1 MPNTYLIR
9 GARILAEGEE
19 LSRGD
24 ILLQGG
30 SIRKIGPRL
39 AASGATIIPGRGLTV
54 APGLIDTQING
65 GFSRS
70 FSGTTAAQ
78 LLEVAKGLVG
88 MGVTAYLPTLISLPR
103 ETILRGIA
111 PIVEA
116 AKTKGGVAQILG
128 IHLEGP
134 FLAPQK
140 RGAHR
145 TENLR
150 HPTPAEFLEYH
161 AAAKGLL
168 RKMTLAP
175 ELPGALETI
184 AEGRRRGVI
193 MSIGHTTATADQF
206 ARGVE
211 AGATHVTHCFNAMPP
226 LHHRE
231 PSALNAALVTDAVS
245 CGFIYDRVHI
255 HADAARLL
263 LRSKPKGKAVLV
275 SDAVAALGAPDGDL
289 AADGELYVVRAGT
302 VTVKSN
308 GTIAGSACSILHG
321 VKCLVQDLGM
331 SLADAVATAS
341 AAPARLLGLKKKGVL
356 KPGADADVILLD
368 RNLDVRMAFVK
379 GELLHGNPD

>member
-1 MPNTYLIR
+1 MPTSTLIS
-9 GARILAEGEE
+9 GAQIFADGEV
-19 LSRGD
+19 LKRGD
-24 ILLQGG
+24 LLIQGG
-30 SIRKIGPRL
+30 TIRKIAPRISP
-39 AASGATIIPGRGLTV
+39 AGAKVISGRGLIA

-65 GFSRS
+65 GFTRS
-70 FSGTTAAQ
+70 FSGTSADQVLAVARG
-78 LLEVAKGLVG
+78 LLG
-88 MGVTAYLPTLISLPR
+88 MGVTSYLPTLISLPR
-103 ETILRGIA
+103 EGILSGVA
-111 PIVEA
+111 SIVA
-116 AKTKGGVAQILG
+116 AAALQGGAQILG

-134 FLAPQK
+134 FLSPQK

-150 HPTPAEFLEYH
+150 HPSPAEFLEYH
-161 AAAKGLL
+161 KASKGLL

-206 ARGVE
+206 AKGVE
-211 AGATHVTHCFNAMPP
+211 AGATHVTHCFNAMPA

-245 CGFIYDRVHI
+245 CGFIYDRIHI

-275 SDAVAALGAPDGDL
+275 SDAVAAMGAPDGDL
-289 AADGELYVVRAGT
+289 EADGELYVVKDGT

-321 VKCLVQDLGM
+321 VKCLVEDLGM
-331 SLADAVATAS
+331 SPADAVACAS

-356 KPGADADVILLD
+356 RPGADADVVLLD
-368 RNLDVRMAFVK
+368 RNLDVRMTFVK
-379 GELLHGNPD
+379 GELLHGNHR